1 MKKSLLKLSFIFP
14 LLFIVVISACK
25 KKEEEIVPLPL
36 SREFQLQY
44 STPTDDARISFA
56 TLNENE
62 SPFVF
67 NWSVANSKAGMV
79 HFCFLSNLLTPALA
93 SPEDQDA
100 QNIYFQGPN
109 GITAWNPNVLAGIT
123 FDGGVAPNIN
133 FDALS
138 QKDIDKNIPNDGFG
152 GDNKTAVIIQAGQII
167 RFIQKDVNDVT
178 RYKGYLKVISVDIV
192 NIPRTVVVQAKY
204 IKK

>member
-1 MKKSLLKLSFIFP
+1 M
-14 LLFIVVISACK
+14 
-25 KKEEEIVPLPL
+25 PLPL
-36 SREFQLQY
+36 AREFQLQY

-79 HFCFLSNLLTPALA
+79 HFCFLSNLLVPALA
-93 SPEDQDA
+93 SPEDSDA

-109 GITAWNPNVLAGIT
+109 GITAWGDPNSLAGIT
-123 FDGGVAPNIN
+123 LDGGVEPNIN

-138 QKDIDKNIPNDGFG
+138 QKDIDKNIPNEGFG
-152 GDNKTAVIIQAGQII
+152 GNNETILIIQAGQII
-167 RFIQKDVNDVT
+167 PFIQKDVNDVT
-178 RYKGYLKVISVDIV
+178 RYKGYLKVVSVDVV

>member
-1 MKKSLLKLSFIFP
+1 MKKSLLKLSFAFP
-14 LLFIVVISACK
+14 LLVFVLISSCK

-67 NWSVANSKAGMV
+67 NWGNASSKAAMI
-79 HFCFLSNLLTPALA
+79 HFCFLSNLTTPALA
-93 SPEDQDA
+93 SPEDPDA
-100 QNIYFQGPN
+100 QNIYFQGPH
-109 GITAWNPNVLAGIT
+109 GITSWDPNALAGIT
-123 FDGGVAPNIN
+123 FDGGVAPNVDLN
-133 FDALS
+133 ALS
-138 QKDIDKNIPNDGFG
+138 QKDIDKNVPNDGFG
-152 GDNKTAVIIQAGQII
+152 GDNRTRLTIQADQVI

-178 RYKGYLKVISVDIV
+178 RYKGYLKVVSTDVINV
-192 NIPRTVVVQAKY
+192 PRSAVIQVKY